1 MDNKRVSL
9 DYRDTDESV
18 EIEIYGLVFKIK
30 ELNKEELEKIDR
42 NNNNELEK
50 EIDKAL
56 GKGAVEKI
64 NKKRAQ
70 DGYEEMNV
78 TVASNILGFIMETYV
93 KGTVGKVANSATSA
107 INDVANDINNLAN
120 GNFNDYNREQR
131 RNYNKNYRRNN
142 RYNRRYY

>member
-9 DYRDTDESV
+9 DYRDTDERV
-18 EIEIYGLVFKIK
+18 EIEIYGLVFEIK

-42 NNNNELEK
+42 SNNNELER

-64 NKKRAQ
+64 NKKRVQ
-70 DGYEEMNV
+70 DGYKEMDV

-93 KGTVGKVANSATSA
+93 KGTVGNVVNKTVNAV
-107 INDVANDINNLAN
+107 NDTTNNMVNLMN
-120 GNFNDYNREQR
+120 RNNFNKEQR
-131 RNYNKNYRRNN
+131 RNYNRNYRRNN
-142 RYNRRYY
+142 RYNGRYY

>member
-9 DYRDTDESV
+9 DYRDTDERV
-18 EIEIYGLVFKIK
+18 EIEIYGLVFEIK

-42 NNNNELEK
+42 SNNNELER

-64 NKKRAQ
+64 NKKRVQ

-93 KGTVGKVANSATSA
+93 KGTVGNVVNKTVNAV
-107 INDVANDINNLAN
+107 NDTTNNMVNLMN
-120 GNFNDYNREQR
+120 RNNFNKEQR
-131 RNYNKNYRRNN
+131 RNYNRNYRRNN
-142 RYNRRYY
+142 RYNGRYY